1 MRTHEYQYQETYIA
15 VCEACCLSS
24 LGTSASS
31 TAPPACVCVCGLQ
44 LLVYA
49 ALSS

>member
-1 MRTHEYQYQETYIA
+1 MRTHEYRYEETYIA

-31 TAPPACVCVCGLQ
+31 TVPPA
-44 LLVYA
+44 YA
-49 ALSS
+49 YIYIYILYTHIYI